1 MPKVK
6 RKSTGRPPPPRRRRA
21 KNTPSTQE
29 PGCTIENLPAYDYEA
44 LDHSAPQF
52 RIFTLEPAEDR
63 DSPLRGVLR
72 IENFSPTSEGQQS
85 YEAVSY
91 VWGAQPKA
99 WPLFVAGAT
108 LPLSSNL
115 AQALRY
121 IRHSSQPRQ
130 LWIDALCI
138 NQSSSREKNH
148 QVRQMYQIFAQ
159 ATRVLIWLGESDE
172 DSEYALTH
180 LEGLT
185 GALRLDIPRI
195 AKLFTRP
202 WWSRVWTFQE
212 GLAASGDS
220 LVLCGQRT
228 VAWQTVLQALGDLLK
243 CARRYPDAALHRF
256 RYFLEVN
263 RLRRSA
269 QEVHLDRLVFAS
281 SYREATDP
289 RDYVYALLG
298 LVNDM
303 SYESIDLDYSK
314 SVSWAFQQAM
324 VSMIR
329 SRKDLDILVSKL
341 MLKRTTKISWCIQF
355 SITEDLQQVDT
366 LHLHRRFGTTDD
378 GATTG
383 RRFQWI
389 KHNPYKGRIKL
400 PGTIVGRIGFST
412 MCEKYDK
419 SCNLSENEVKFL
431 RFMRIKTLWAKWIW
445 KTRLDSSQ
453 ASAKVAAGD
462 IWRVIANGQHIEY
475 ILDEAPVLED
485 IYAALAVLSQLE
497 LDLIDQLVAWVDIAT
512 GEPTEMSKYMQRYED
527 KCGQVQKYNTKL
539 QEELQSMFM
548 GHVCLNA
555 KALMGTPFE
564 KVWRTLCGFAKICSQ
579 EVAIFSTDTRYI
591 GSGSADIRRGDHV
604 CILFGSKLPLVLR
617 PSTEGTYRIID
628 AVYVDG
634 IMGGEF
640 LRDESGYK
648 VTNFVVE

>member
-6 RKSTGRPPPPRRRRA
+6 RKSTGRAPPPRRRRA
-21 KNTPSTQE
+21 TNTPSTRE
-29 PGCTIENLPAYDYEA
+29 PRCTIEDIPAYEYEA

-63 DSPLRGVLR
+63 DSPLRGALR
-72 IENFSPTSEGQQS
+72 IEKFLPTSEAQQS

-91 VWGAQPKA
+91 VWGAQQKA

-121 IRHSSQPRQ
+121 IRHPSQPRQ

-138 NQSSSREKNH
+138 DQSSSREKNH

-212 GLAASGDS
+212 GLAANGDS

-298 LVNDM
+298 LVNDT

-314 SVSWAFQQAM
+314 PVSWAYQQAM

-355 SITEDLQQVDT
+355 SITEDLQQVDV

-383 RRFQWI
+383 RPFQWI
-389 KHNPYKGRIKL
+389 QHNPYKGRIKL
-400 PGTIVGRIGFST
+400 PGTIVGCIRVST
-412 MCEKYDK
+412 MCQKYAK
-419 SCNLSENEVKFL
+419 SCLLSENEVKFL
-431 RFMRIKTLWAKWIW
+431 RFMRTQTLWAKGVWRQ
-445 KTRLDSSQ
+445 RLDCSQ

-462 IWRVIANGQHIEY
+462 MWRVVANGQHIEY

-485 IYAALAVLSQLE
+485 IYAALAVLSQLD
-497 LDLIDQLVAWVDIAT
+497 LYLIDQLVAWVDIAT
-512 GEPTEMSKYMQRYED
+512 GEPTEMPKYMQRYED

-555 KALMGTPFE
+555 KALMGTPFD
-564 KVWRTLCGFAKICSQ
+564 KVWRTFCNLAKICSQ
-579 EVAIFSTDTRYI
+579 EVTIFRTDTRYI
-591 GSGSADIRRGDHV
+591 GSGSADIRYGDYV

-617 PSTEGTYRIID
+617 PGTEGTYKIID

-640 LRDESGYK
+640 LRDGSGYK
-648 VTNFVVE
+648 VTNFVIE